1 MEEIGQ
7 ESGRNGNVTDRTE
20 SGRPVRTRHQSS
32 QFFMTPAG
40 RVVRFVAYVVLVV
53 GVLFGI
59 YRFGRAMGDREV
71 RVSNSTIQQL
81 RTESQKISTQNAKQA
96 ATITDLQANLK
107 KIQAKLDSILPS
119 ENTYNITPNQS
130 LIVADGRL
138 TVGLIGSPANQN
150 VNINVN
156 GKPYSVPAGDT
167 INIALDAS
175 TACQVTVQSF
185 DMFMAV
191 LHATCA
197 AAKPK

>member
-1 MEEIGQ
+1 M
-7 ESGRNGNVTDRTE
+7 TDRTE

-81 RTESQKISTQNAKQA
+81 RTESQKISTQNTKQT

-107 KIQAKLDSILPS
+107 KVQAKLDSILPS
-119 ENTYNITPNQS
+119 ENTYNIVPNQS
-130 LIVADGRL
+130 LIVADGHL
-138 TVGLIGSPANQN
+138 HVGLIGSPANQN

-167 INIALDAS
+167 IDIAPDEF
-175 TACQVTVQSF
+175 TVCQVTVQSF
-185 DMFMAV
+185 DMFKAV